1 MIKRHKRKAIVVG
14 CAKMLQPG
22 CQVLS
27 EDDHHA
33 AAMAR
38 PMHAKKTNVHATL
51 TPAGLTKCRQAS
63 AGISP
68 FDRAAA
74 CGGRAVIP
82 GYDDGGFILRNAR
95 RRTCK
100 HSRPAYLLAHC
111 DASSHW
117 PRDFC
122 IFSITV
128 RQSLRAYHSC

>member
-33 AAMAR
+33 TAMAR

-74 CGGRAVIP
+74 CGGRAVIL
-82 GYDDGGFILRNAR
+82 GCHDGGVRLSNVR
-95 RRTCK
+95 RRNCK
-100 HSRPAYLLAHC
+100 HSPPTYGRASTTRLLIA
-111 DASSHW
+111 
-117 PRDFC
+117 R
-122 IFSITV
+122 
-128 RQSLRAYHSC
+128 

>member
-14 CAKMLQPG
+14 CAKMLQPC

-82 GYDDGGFILRNAR
+82 GCDDGGFILRNAR
-95 RRTCK
+95 R
-100 HSRPAYLLAHC
+100 SYM
-111 DASSHW
+111 
-117 PRDFC
+117 
-122 IFSITV
+122 
-128 RQSLRAYHSC
+128 

>member
-14 CAKMLQPG
+14 CAKMLQPC

-27 EDDHHA
+27 EEDHHA

-82 GYDDGGFILRNAR
+82 GYDDGGLSCATPAAALASILDLRIYLHIV
-95 RRTCK
+95 T
-100 HSRPAYLLAHC
+100 RPLIDRMTSVYLNGSETTPPCA
-111 DASSHW
+111 
-117 PRDFC
+117 
-122 IFSITV
+122 
-128 RQSLRAYHSC
+128 